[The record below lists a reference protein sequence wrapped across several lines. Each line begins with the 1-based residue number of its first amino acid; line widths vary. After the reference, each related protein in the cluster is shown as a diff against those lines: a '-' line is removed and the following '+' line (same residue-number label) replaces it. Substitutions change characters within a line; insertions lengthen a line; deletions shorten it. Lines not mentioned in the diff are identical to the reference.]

1 MAKKRKEK
9 CDKAQLC
16 STLLSS
22 RNAKDLFYQQ
32 IEVERQMVF
41 LLSSN
46 FSTGS
51 YKVDI
56 FKGETL
62 QHSLDVTK
70 HDSRY
75 EENTVVF
82 AFSFLV

>member
-1 MAKKRKEK
+1 MAEKKEK

-62 QHSLDVTK
+62 QRSLDVTK
-70 HDSRY
+70 HYLPR
-75 EENTVVF
+75 F
-82 AFSFLV
+82 ATRRKYSCVCL